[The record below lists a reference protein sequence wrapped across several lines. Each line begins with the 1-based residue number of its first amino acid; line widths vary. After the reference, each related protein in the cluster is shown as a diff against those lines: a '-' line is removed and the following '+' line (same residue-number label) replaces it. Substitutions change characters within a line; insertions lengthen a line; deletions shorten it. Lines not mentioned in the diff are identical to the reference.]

1 MKEHFVTHHQCCA
14 FSCCVIFPFCNIGK
28 GLVRITPALQILG
41 SGLVTCRGTWVTFG
55 IVRTLSNGSISAS
68 TARTILT
75 QSTILKMINNR
86 WYISLRNL
94 MLKKIWVHLI
104 LNLWQP
110 IYYFL
115 SLYGSSRP
123 FDKDFGLYHVA
134 LILSDLLPLYH
145 GLSCYTTLQ
154 FTKTFFKKAT
164 AISFQFWSIFP
175 RHQVPLLNVLPPQRA
190 NFMMLLLELRQR
202 NFYVQ

>member
-1 MKEHFVTHHQCCA
+1 MTKFHQNWA
-14 FSCCVIFPFCNIGK
+14 KNANFSLIAYFRANSQK
-28 GLVRITPALQILG
+28 LRISL
-41 SGLVTCRGTWVTFG
+41 
-55 IVRTLSNGSISAS
+55 
-68 TARTILT
+68 
-75 QSTILKMINNR
+75 R
-86 WYISLRNL
+86 WYISWRNL
-94 MLKKIWVHLI
+94 MLEKIWVHLI

-134 LILSDLLPLYH
+134 LILSDLLLLYH
-145 GLSCYTTLQ
+145 SLSCYTTLQ

-175 RHQVPLLNVLPPQRA
+175 RHQVPLLNVLPQRA

-202 NFYVQ
+202 NFYVASISLK